1 MLQKIVVSFLVY
13 INLNLFLMCIVALD
27 ASGEPVKK
35 QGNLEKHC
43 GWLYTKLYVFS
54 YLLIIFI
61 SD

>member
-1 MLQKIVVSFLVY
+1 MF
-13 INLNLFLMCIVALD
+13 IVALD

-35 QGNLEKHC
+35 QGKLEKHC